1 MAINTWHSF
10 HFFWTVLLLL
20 FSFVIRCLRYALG
33 TIKRSTNR
41 AIKTHFIRGT
51 WQRTLWQTFSEGS
64 TIFNLHS
71 SGLYGTCCMSC
82 VCVCLERVPCATH
95 FSLSFSRPW
104 GCHKKVSAQFL
115 ARIPK
120 IRWHFHYDS
129 LLFGFFFRVAFASFT
144 SSMASNSTWLIR
156 VNKKRLKLLFAI
168 KNSRKL
174 AQISYASLWLCIFRK
189 PTNGKLIKWKLLAKF
204 SCTVRCVWR
213 SWPQHVPR
221 HSFGFLA

>member
-20 FSFVIRCLRYALG
+20 LSSFVIRCLRYALG
-33 TIKRSTNR
+33 TIKRCTNR
-41 AIKTHFIRGT
+41 AIKTHFIRST

-71 SGLYGTCCMSC
+71 SGVYGTCSMC
-82 VCVCLERVPCATH
+82 VLGACATH

-120 IRWHFHYDS
+120 IRWHFHYDY
-129 LLFGFFFRVAFASFT
+129 LFFGFFFSYVCFFHFVDGIKFYLAN
-144 SSMASNSTWLIR
+144 SS
-156 VNKKRLKLLFAI
+156 
-168 KNSRKL
+168 
-174 AQISYASLWLCIFRK
+174 Q
-189 PTNGKLIKWKLLAKF
+189 
-204 SCTVRCVWR
+204 
-213 SWPQHVPR
+213 
-221 HSFGFLA
+221 